1 MGLKLCKCQKLF
13 WIGNSK
19 WLIIDSCSCCRDAS
33 TRLHSSRFR
42 STSSNPSRNIVSRY
56 LWLLYG
62 NIRRFK
68 KDKIAMGCLGAFP
81 WRSPRKE
88 DLIVLTFLPK
98 FKIIFELVWNETS
111 ACKKGSR
118 GNSVL
123 KAVQPGLYIRRQ
135 HWLSKS
141 RRQEWK
147 RSWLR

>member
-1 MGLKLCKCQKLF
+1 
-13 WIGNSK
+13 
-19 WLIIDSCSCCRDAS
+19 
-33 TRLHSSRFR
+33 
-42 STSSNPSRNIVSRY
+42 
-56 LWLLYG
+56 
-62 NIRRFK
+62 
-68 KDKIAMGCLGAFP
+68 MGCLGAFP

-141 RRQEWK
+141 RRQE
-147 RSWLR
+147 